1 MLLASQWAAS
11 SSRSRSVSSRG
22 GGVGIGPVHGP
33 PIINTA
39 GEAHS
44 PLLLLFTTVYFP
56 PSPPRGRNAAAVTFC
71 ACGNG
76 CVFSLS
82 LSLSLSLSGQEWG
95 LTAVMKL
102 MRIMQREQKQ
112 KERGKKKSCQNW
124 YLCLF
129 FLFPCVMGKLVSI
142 PFLVKITRVSLNR
155 GLSATGMWWTTAEQY
170 PHWNNPVL
178 LPEDFKKTATF
189 RINHNDNNRLLKQ
202 SKHVAVR
209 CNKRLN

>member
-22 GGVGIGPVHGP
+22 GGVGIGPVRGP

-82 LSLSLSLSGQEWG
+82 LSLSP
-95 LTAVMKL
+95 A
-102 MRIMQREQKQ
+102 R
-112 KERGKKKSCQNW
+112 N
-124 YLCLF
+124 
-129 FLFPCVMGKLVSI
+129 
-142 PFLVKITRVSLNR
+142 
-155 GLSATGMWWTTAEQY
+155 
-170 PHWNNPVL
+170 
-178 LPEDFKKTATF
+178 ED
-189 RINHNDNNRLLKQ
+189 
-202 SKHVAVR
+202 
-209 CNKRLN
+209 